1 MMGEQAAKTKKTET
15 SLPEGKIVQVSGPVV
30 DVKFESGPL
39 PEIRDALTVENQGK
53 TCVME
58 AAKHMGNN
66 IVRCIMLSASEGL
79 SRDMKVTPT
88 GEGIPFRLAKRPW
101 DVFLTFW
108 AKPLIIRSSLR
119 WKRICRSTDRLLPLR
134 SSLQRLRF

>member
-1 MMGEQAAKTKKTET
+1 MMGEQAAETKKTET

-58 AAKHMGNN
+58 AAKHITGPGFPWWA
-66 IVRCIMLSASEGL
+66 VWLGL
-79 SRDMKVTPT
+79 TVILLATYIWRVGYPPKKSRSK
-88 GEGIPFRLAKRPW
+88 E
-101 DVFLTFW
+101 
-108 AKPLIIRSSLR
+108 
-119 WKRICRSTDRLLPLR
+119 
-134 SSLQRLRF
+134 